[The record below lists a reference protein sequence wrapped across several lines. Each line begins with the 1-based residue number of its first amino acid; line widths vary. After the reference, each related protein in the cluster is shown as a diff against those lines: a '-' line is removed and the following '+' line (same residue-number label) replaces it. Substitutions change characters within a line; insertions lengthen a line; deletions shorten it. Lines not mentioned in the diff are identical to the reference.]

1 MCPRNWCSDPTEG
14 YIVFSIPAPWALS
27 PGFPKRGMKRIPSE
41 PAPDNA
47 TDFIEIGVCFLD
59 RSIGLLFA
67 ALLEARGIHAR
78 SVRTPTD
85 LDPHSR
91 VITEAHFVPNLTA
104 DQLKQCLV
112 VGEPDQL
119 ERLEVLGLSRPLT
132 EDKVED
138 ALSAFLRL

>member
-1 MCPRNWCSDPTEG
+1 MRRGASEG
-14 YIVFSIPAPWALS
+14 LTIKV
-27 PGFPKRGMKRIPSE
+27 MKRFPAE
-41 PAPDNA
+41 AAPDNA

-78 SVRTPTD
+78 SVRSPLD
-85 LDPHSR
+85 LAPQSR
-91 VITEAHFVPNLTA
+91 LITEAHFVPALTA
-104 DQLKQCLV
+104 EQLKQCLV

-119 ERLEVLGLSRPLT
+119 QRLEVLGLSRPLT